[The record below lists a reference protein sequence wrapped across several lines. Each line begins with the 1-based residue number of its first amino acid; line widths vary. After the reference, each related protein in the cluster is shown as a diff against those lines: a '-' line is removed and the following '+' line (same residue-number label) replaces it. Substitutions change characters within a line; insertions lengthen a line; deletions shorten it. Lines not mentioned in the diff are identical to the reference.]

1 MKGALLFS
9 ALLASHLFGV
19 TLNEIN
25 EKPASRE
32 KNFLIWQFLHQ
43 DINASEAS
51 DAFYQIDSVNERF
64 LADYAKKTDEPE
76 IRYTVECLQKPASAL
91 MGIAED
97 DCLMLALSPAKALEL
112 RNDERE
118 TIAAR
123 LETRFSNLEWLRTM
137 NQEYHFGIGSDLKS
151 SLKLF
156 LITPPPYRESRF
168 NHLIDDETLSTLSAL
183 NGFNQLVY
191 LTATDPKM
199 DQLQYSLAKIS
210 GGSYDATTHFYLA
223 VNALKYGRNDNAL
236 YHLQEA
242 GKKVRSPMERD
253 KVTFWLYRL
262 TQDESTLQELAASLD
277 INMYT
282 LYAKERLGIETENYF
297 TTLPT
302 SRSGGFRGDD
312 PFEWNRLH
320 REMVATPPEK
330 LYQLVERY
338 EGEESLPVQAY
349 MIERVYQPYVHN
361 FTMPYE
367 PYLEGVSNEQK
378 AMIYALMRQET
389 QMIPGLISR
398 SFALGLMQ
406 IMPFNVDAIAKIHPL
421 KITSYNDMFDPKYNI
436 PYAIEHLKHIEKN
449 LFNPVFMA
457 YAYNGGIGFTKRL
470 IMSEGVFLPGE
481 YEPFMSME
489 LVGNA
494 ESREYGK
501 RVLANYVIFK
511 KILGEKVS
519 ISAIFDNLTQPSRSD
534 YFRAE
539 ALKSAQGLSQTE

>member
-1 MKGALLFS
+1 MKGTLLLS

-19 TLNEIN
+19 TLNDIN
-25 EKPASRE
+25 GKPASRE

-43 DINASEAS
+43 DINASDAS

-64 LADYAKKTDEPE
+64 LADYAKKTDELE
-76 IRYTVECLQKPASAL
+76 IRYTVECLQKPLTAL
-91 MGIAED
+91 KSIEED
-97 DCLMLALSPAKALEL
+97 DCLMLALSPAKAQEL

-123 LETRFSNLEWLRTM
+123 LETRFANLEWLRTM
-137 NQEYHFGIGSDLKS
+137 NQEYHFGTGSDLKS

-156 LITPPPYRESRF
+156 LITTPPYRQEHF
-168 NHLIDDETLSTLSAL
+168 NHLIDEDTLSTLTAL
-183 NGFNQLVY
+183 SGFNQLVY

-199 DQLQYSLAKIS
+199 DQLQYSLAKVS
-210 GGSYDATTHFYLA
+210 GGSYDSMTHFYLA

-242 GKKVRSPMERD
+242 KKKVKSPMEKD

-262 TQDESTLQELAASLD
+262 TRDESTLQELAESLD

-282 LYAKERLGIETENYF
+282 LYAKERFGIETENYF

-302 SRSGGFRGDD
+302 SRRGGFRGDE

-320 REMVATPPEK
+320 REIVATPPEK

-338 EGEESLPVQAY
+338 EGEESLAVQAY

-367 PYLEGVSNEQK
+367 PYLEGVNNEQK

-406 IMPFNVDAIAKIHPL
+406 IMPFNVDAIAKNHPL

-470 IMSEGVFLPGE
+470 IMSEGMFLPGE

-519 ISAIFDNLTQPSRSD
+519 ISAIFDTLTQPSRSD

-539 ALKSAQGLSQTE
+539 ALKISQGPSQTE